1 MVQNKIYSLLGLAQ
15 RGGHVAS
22 GEFMVENSVKAG
34 KTHLVILAMDA
45 SENTRKK
52 FSNMCAYR
60 EIPIMIFG
68 SKEELGR
75 AIGKEMRVSIAVTDH
90 GLAGAILKQ
99 MNDFAKKREAAERR

>member
-15 RGGHVAS
+15 RGGHVTS
-22 GEFMVENSVKAG
+22 GEFMVENSVKSG
-34 KTHLVILAMDA
+34 KTCLVVIAADA

-60 EIPIMIFG
+60 QIPIITFG
-68 SKEELGR
+68 TREELGH
-75 AIGKEMRVSIAVTDH
+75 AIGKEMRVSLAVTDH

-99 MNDFAKKREAAERR
+99 MYDSTK

>member
-22 GEFMVENSVKAG
+22 GGFMVENSVKSG
-34 KTHLVILAMDA
+34 KTHLVIIAGDA

-52 FSNMCAYR
+52 FSDMCAYR
-60 EIPIMIFG
+60 EIPVVIFG
-68 SKEELGR
+68 TKEELGH

-99 MNDFAKKREAAERR
+99 MDDSTK

>member
-15 RGGHVAS
+15 RGGHAVS
-22 GEFMVENSVKAG
+22 GGFMVENSVKSG
-34 KTHLVILAMDA
+34 KTCLVIIAADA

-52 FSNMCAYR
+52 FCDMCAYR
-60 EIPIMIFG
+60 KIPAVIFG
-68 SKEELGR
+68 TGEELGH

-99 MNDFAKKREAAERR
+99 MDVSAK